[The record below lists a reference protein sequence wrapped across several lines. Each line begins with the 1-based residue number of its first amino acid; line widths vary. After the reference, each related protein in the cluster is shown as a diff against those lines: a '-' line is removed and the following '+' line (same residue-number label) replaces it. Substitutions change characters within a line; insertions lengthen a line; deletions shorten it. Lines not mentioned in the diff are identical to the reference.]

1 MIAPLLLAATIL
13 LPDGSPADGAT
24 AVALAKEHF
33 AHVTG
38 TSFVQPTEPI
48 LVAQDGTLEVTAET
62 AGRWIILHEQ
72 GYADA
77 TILPDTAEVR
87 LDPWCDISGFV
98 EAPHSPGALVSYHR
112 TERPRHT
119 DDDRGRVFWTS
130 SAPIQEGGG
139 FSIRHVPRG
148 HGSVGL
154 QREEKNN
161 RRIQRWRDY
170 VRFVNVPSPGP
181 ANLAGGVPVS
191 GRILAEDLPAII
203 TLASKG
209 PEPTCH
215 GMTDLEGHFS
225 IPGVLPGNYRLS
237 ARPDFGSATTNIP
250 HRDITVGTE
259 PLDLGELNGT
269 GPDVEIDRR
278 VEFDDGLLERIRA
291 AAANHSDRPIEHIWI
306 GELTHP
312 MGNYGARVTFARTI
326 DPEDPTRATQPELL
340 LDIPGEFFRKFYPEI
355 DTLGFGYWYCDAPF
369 ANERLLERKQ
379 RTFVLETTTLF
390 VPLEEDDQYETI
402 LSLLKAI
409 EENTLEFPA
418 EEKKHPGSWGGR
430 TFGGIPPTLE
440 DLQNLSWIRF
450 EKNGKINLWT
460 REAPFSGKTFDF
472 EKTENG
478 KFRFLGGG
486 GWVS

>member
-48 LVAQDGTLEVTAET
+48 LVAHDGTLEVTAET

-77 TILPDTAEVR
+77 TILPDTAKVR

-181 ANLAGGVPVS
+181 ANLAGGAPVS

-209 PEPTCH
+209 PEPSCH

-237 ARPDFGSATTNIP
+237 ARPDLGSATINIP

-259 PLDLGELNGT
+259 PLDLGELT
-269 GPDVEIDRR
+269 PESHPFLLEIDHR
-278 VEFDDGLLERIRA
+278 VEMPADLPERLRTA
-291 AAANHSDRPIEHIWI
+291 AVKHSSQPIERIWI
-306 GELTHP
+306 GEVTHP
-312 MGNYGARVTFARTI
+312 TGNYGARVTFAPTP
-326 DPEDPTRATQPELL
+326 DEKDPTRATRQMLIVE
-340 LDIPGEFFRKFYPEI
+340 IPGESIRKFYPAH
-355 DTLGFGYWYCDAPF
+355 DSLGYGFRYSDAPF
-369 ANERLLERKQ
+369 LDERLLTSEIR
-379 RTFVLETTTLF
+379 RFPLENQTLF
-390 VPLEEDDQYETI
+390 LPLEDNTLYDSALAL
-402 LSLLKAI
+402 LSAI
-409 EENTLEFPA
+409 EAGEI
-418 EEKKHPGSWGGR
+418 KKPDKAPHHPKSPPRPIRQTRPTCPISQIIDIHKIADG
-430 TFGGIPPTLE
+430 TFEST
-440 DLQNLSWIRF
+440 
-450 EKNGKINLWT
+450 
-460 REAPFSGKTFDF
+460 
-472 EKTENG
+472 
-478 KFRFLGGG
+478 GGG
-486 GWVS
+486 GWIS